1 MHGTN
6 GDGFVAVIRSSDQNH
21 IDIRICQHGFFC
33 FIYKKALLL
42 RFFSLFFLDVID
54 TTDYSFRNIG
64 KDLRMPSAHA
74 AISDQ
79 SVNYFVFPHFTP
91 PYIIITTLLFTLCPV
106 TRFAMYR
113 IYTNR
118 INLCEQLSTILCFL
132 RSGKILLTVPEQL
145 FFHF

>member
-1 MHGTN
+1 MHGTD
-6 GDGFVAVIRSSDQNH
+6 GDRFVAVIRGSDQNH

-54 TTDYSFRNIG
+54 ATDYSFRNIG

-79 SVNYFVFPHFTP
+79 SVNYFVFPHFEP
-91 PYIIITTLLFTLCPV
+91 P
-106 TRFAMYR
+106 
-113 IYTNR
+113 
-118 INLCEQLSTILCFL
+118 S
-132 RSGKILLTVPEQL
+132 
-145 FFHF
+145 